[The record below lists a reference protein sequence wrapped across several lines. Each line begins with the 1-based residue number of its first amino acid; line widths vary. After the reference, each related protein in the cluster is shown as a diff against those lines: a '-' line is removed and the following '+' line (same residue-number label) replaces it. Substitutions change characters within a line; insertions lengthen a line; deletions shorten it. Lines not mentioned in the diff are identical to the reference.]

1 MAEVYVARH
10 DAEASRLEMPRSEL
24 LARAAER
31 SSVGHSRT
39 RVEGRGAVNVSEPRG
54 AVYVVATPI
63 GNLEDLSPRA
73 VRVLREAAVI
83 ACEDTRHTGLLC
95 AHFGI
100 PTPRVSLHAHNEARR
115 VPELLAR
122 LARGESI
129 ALVSDAGTPLVS
141 DPGERLVRA
150 ALDAGCAVIP
160 VPGPSAL
167 LAALVA
173 SGFATRP
180 FAFAGF
186 LSRKG
191 PERERELEALAAFP
205 GTVVLFEAPNR
216 ATATLQDLAR
226 AFGPRRVALARE
238 LTKRHETVLRG
249 RLGELALDELRG
261 ELVIVVE
268 GRGEEV
274 TPRASD
280 DDLDAAADRLLADGL
295 SARDAA
301 RALADAHGLSRREA
315 YARVLTR
322 AQRA

>member
-1 MAEVYVARH
+1 M
-10 DAEASRLEMPRSEL
+10 
-24 LARAAER
+24 
-31 SSVGHSRT
+31 
-39 RVEGRGAVNVSEPRG
+39 GRGAVTVPEKRSV
-54 AVYVVATPI
+54 VYVVSTPI

-73 VRVLREAAVI
+73 QRVLREVAWI

-100 PTPRVSLHAHNEARR
+100 DTPRVSLHAHNEARR
-115 VPELLAR
+115 LPELLER
-122 LARGESI
+122 LGRGESI

-150 ALDAGCAVIP
+150 ALDAGFAVLP

-186 LSRKG
+186 LARKG
-191 PERERELEALAAFP
+191 AERARELEALAAFP
-205 GTVVLFEAPNR
+205 GAVVLFEAPKR
-216 ATATLQDLAR
+216 AAATLADLAR

-249 RLGELALDELRG
+249 RLGEIALDELRG

-268 GRGEEV
+268 GPGAAERPAAG
-274 TPRASD
+274 AA
-280 DDLDAAADRLLADGL
+280 DLDAEADRLLAAGL

-301 RALADAHGLSRREA
+301 RALAGAHGVSRRDA
-315 YARVLTR
+315 YARVLAR
-322 AQRA
+322 AGAD

>member
-1 MAEVYVARH
+1 VTV
-10 DAEASRLEMPRSEL
+10 P
-24 LARAAER
+24 
-31 SSVGHSRT
+31 
-39 RVEGRGAVNVSEPRG
+39 EPRG

-63 GNLEDLSPRA
+63 GNMEDLSPRA
-73 VRVLREAAVI
+73 VRVLREVALI

-95 AHFGI
+95 ARFEI
-100 PTPRVSLHAHNEARR
+100 ATPRVSLHAHNEAKR

-150 ALDAGCAVIP
+150 ALDAGHAVVP

-180 FAFAGF
+180 FAFGGF
-186 LSRKG
+186 LARKG
-191 PERERELEALAAFP
+191 AERARELAALAAFP

-216 ATATLQDLAR
+216 AAATLADLAS
-226 AFGPRRVALARE
+226 AFGSRRVALARE

-249 RLGELALDELRG
+249 RLGEVALDELRG
-261 ELVIVVE
+261 ELVIVIE
-268 GRGEEV
+268 GPATGAAPAPADE
-274 TPRASD
+274 
-280 DDLDAAADRLLADGL
+280 DLDAAVDRLLAEGL

-301 RALADAHGLSRREA
+301 RALANASGLSKRDA
-315 YARVLTR
+315 YERVLAR
-322 AQRA
+322 RRG